1 MFQFFVEEDA
11 IGNDYITITG
21 EDFNHIKN
29 VLRMKVGTEIRVSNK
44 EDVDYLCH
52 IHEITDQEVIAKID
66 DIDRE
71 GTELPTKVFL
81 FQGLPKGDKMETVI
95 QKNVELGVYRVIP
108 VAMKRCVVK
117 LDAKKAKSK
126 VERWQKISESAA
138 KQSKRMIIPEIAELM
153 DYKSAVKFAA
163 SMDMF
168 LLPYENA
175 KGMAETKRLIE
186 QIKPGQSVAV
196 FIGPE
201 GGFEDEEVELAK
213 SAGANVI
220 SLGKRIL
227 RTETA
232 GMALMAALMY
242 EIECENDK

>member
-95 QKNVELGVYRVIP
+95 QKNVELSVHRVIP

>member
-153 DYKSAVKFAA
+153 DYKSAVKLAA

>member
-1 MFQFFVEEDA
+1 MFQFFVESSA
-11 IGNDYITITG
+11 IGDEYISITG

-29 VLRMKVGTEIRVSNK
+29 VLRMKVGTEIRISNK

-52 IHEITDQEVIAKID
+52 IHEITEDEIIAKID
-66 DIDRE
+66 SIDEE
-71 GTELPTKVFL
+71 GTELPTKVYL

-95 QKNVELGVYRVIP
+95 QKNVELGVYSVIP

-126 VERWQKISESAA
+126 VERWQKISEAAA
-138 KQSKRMIIPEIAELM
+138 KQSKRMIIPEIADLM
-153 DYKSAVKFAA
+153 DYKSAVKLAA
-163 SMDMF
+163 SMDTF

-175 KGMAETKRLIE
+175 KGMAETKRLIDN
-186 QIKPGQSVAV
+186 IKPGQSVAV

-201 GGFEDEEVELAK
+201 GGFEDDEVELAK
-213 SAGANVI
+213 DMGAKVI

-242 EIECENDK
+242 EIECQNS